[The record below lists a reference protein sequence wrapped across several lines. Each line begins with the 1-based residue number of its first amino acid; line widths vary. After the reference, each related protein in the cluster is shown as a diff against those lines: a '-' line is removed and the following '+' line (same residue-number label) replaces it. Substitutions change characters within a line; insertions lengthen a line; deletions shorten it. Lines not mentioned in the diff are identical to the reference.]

1 MDKLILSYYNGYEI
15 TENDIIE
22 MKNFIQKTPIEKL
35 LSEKIV
41 INGCL
46 EGVLSEIGTV
56 DNHVIFV
63 LYDNGYTTDIIVC
76 FPIVDNIIIKEGF
89 KIKKII
95 RKVENL
101 TWQNDKYML

>member
-1 MDKLILSYYNGYEI
+1 MDKLILSYYNYEI

-22 MKNFIQKTPIEKL
+22 MKKFIQKTPIEKIT
-35 LSEKIV
+35 SEKIV

-101 TWQNDKYML
+101 T